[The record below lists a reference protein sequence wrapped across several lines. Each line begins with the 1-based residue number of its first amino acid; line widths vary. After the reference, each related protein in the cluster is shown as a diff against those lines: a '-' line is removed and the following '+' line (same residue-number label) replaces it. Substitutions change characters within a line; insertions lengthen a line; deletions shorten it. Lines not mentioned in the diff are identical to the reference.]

1 MKVLVFVDT
10 HGNKA
15 ALERIVRQAEKVDLL
30 ICCGDI
36 SDWGQNL
43 KNIFSILSKAKKPLL
58 IVPGNHE
65 MEEELE
71 KVCSSFNY
79 IVYLHQKSYE
89 LNNYIFFGYGGGG
102 FALTDPKFEKIT
114 KKFKKTL
121 KKNSKVILI
130 THAPPYHT
138 KVDLL
143 NHLGHRG
150 CKSIRRFIEEIQPAF
165 HFCGHLHEN
174 NAKRDKVK
182 NTFIVNPGPEGKIIN
197 LN

>member
-15 ALERIVRQAEKVDLL
+15 ALERIVRKAEKVNLL

-36 SDWGQNL
+36 SNWGQNL
-43 KNIFSILSKAKKPLL
+43 KSIFSILSKAKKPLL
-58 IVPGNHE
+58 IIPGNHE

-79 IVYLHQKSYE
+79 VIYLHQKSYE
-89 LNNYIFFGYGGGG
+89 LNGYVFFGYGGGG
-102 FALTDPKFEKIT
+102 FALIDPKFEKIT

-130 THAPPYHT
+130 THAPPYNT
-138 KVDLL
+138 KVDVLD
-143 NHLGHRG
+143 HLGHRG

-174 NAKRDKVK
+174 NAKRDKIK